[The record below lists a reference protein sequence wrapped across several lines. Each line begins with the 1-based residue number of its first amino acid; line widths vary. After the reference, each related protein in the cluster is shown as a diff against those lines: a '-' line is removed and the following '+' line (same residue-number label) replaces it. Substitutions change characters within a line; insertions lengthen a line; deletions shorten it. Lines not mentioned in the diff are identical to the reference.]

1 MNLFR
6 KKTTLPEGP
15 ARMSVSPSASK
26 KEIGNPAASIGL
38 VIPEAPN
45 YDEERGR
52 QLARSDSYATF
63 FKTGVGLFYHETA
76 CTAEKHLAEIEEALT
91 RYTETMEST
100 YRAAVRSQ
108 IIQAEQRLERITPKR
123 AARQARQARQA
134 SQPRASRNPRDEGV
148 GHEQS
153 HEHRTAWY
161 VGAGQRRPR
170 LFSRMRLPRR

>member
-45 YDEERGR
+45 YDEERSR

-63 FKTGVGLFYHETA
+63 FKTGVGLFYHETT

-100 YRAAVRSQ
+100 LSRSRSQ
-108 IIQAEQRLERITPKR
+108 PDHTGRT
-123 AARQARQARQA
+123 A
-134 SQPRASRNPRDEGV
+134 SGAHHPETRGPSSSPSQSDTRASRNPRDEGV

-170 LFSRMRLPRR
+170 LFSRVRLPRR

>member
-91 RYTETMEST
+91 RYTE
-100 YRAAVRSQ
+100 RWNPPIAQPFAVRS
-108 IIQAEQRLERITPKR
+108 
-123 AARQARQARQA
+123 
-134 SQPRASRNPRDEGV
+134 SS
-148 GHEQS
+148 
-153 HEHRTAWY
+153 RTAS
-161 VGAGQRRPR
+161 GAHHPETRSPPSPVKLTKLAKPVRHTRLAQPSRRR
-170 LFSRMRLPRR
+170 SRP

>member
-6 KKTTLPEGP
+6 KKITLPEGP

-108 IIQAEQRLERITPKR
+108 IIQAEQRLEN
-123 AARQARQARQA
+123 A
-134 SQPRASRNPRDEGV
+134 QPAKPVKLAKPVRHTRPAQPSR
-148 GHEQS
+148 
-153 HEHRTAWY
+153 
-161 VGAGQRRPR
+161 RR
-170 LFSRMRLPRR
+170 SRP

>member
-63 FKTGVGLFYHETA
+63 FKTGVA
-76 CTAEKHLAEIEEALT
+76 C
-91 RYTETMEST
+91 ST
-100 YRAAVRSQ
+100 TKPPARPKSTSRKSRRHSPA
-108 IIQAEQRLERITPKR
+108 TPKR
-123 AARQARQARQA
+123 WNPPIAQPFAAKSSRPNSVWSASPRNAQPAKPVKLARPVRHARPA
-134 SQPRASRNPRDEGV
+134 QPSR
-148 GHEQS
+148 
-153 HEHRTAWY
+153 
-161 VGAGQRRPR
+161 RR
-170 LFSRMRLPRR
+170 SRP